1 MIYFQLE
8 NEPSLVASPQ
18 TYVAVGIQYTDSQ
31 IFVGQNFYTLDTT
44 SASPLI
50 TAPAASSLYGYLDTI
65 NTITSIS
72 GRGFVTT
79 TYVFKAPPSI
89 LYGYSFLSSEKFS
102 IKYGKNTNIY
112 IFLSKVLRH
121 N

>member
-44 SASPLI
+44 SASPFI
-50 TAPAASSLYGYLDTI
+50 TPPSPSSLYIFQDTSSVSTI
-65 NTITSIS
+65 N
-72 GRGFVTT
+72 GRGIALSN
-79 TYVFKAPPSI
+79 YVMKIPPKSLYSYSLNSCILFYHIEHLFK
-89 LYGYSFLSSEKFS
+89 
-102 IKYGKNTNIY
+102 
-112 IFLSKVLRH
+112 
-121 N
+121 

>member
-44 SASPLI
+44 NALA
-50 TAPAASSLYGYLDTI
+50 TAPATNSLYGYLDTI
-65 NTITSIS
+65 NSITSIS
-72 GRGFVTT
+72 GRGFVST
-79 TYVFKAPPSI
+79 TYVFKAPPSS
-89 LYGYSFLSSEKFS
+89 LYGYSFLTSEKFFRL
-102 IKYGKNTNIY
+102 IM
-112 IFLSKVLRH
+112 LKV
-121 N
+121 